1 MNTGSGLNIAFLCL
15 FYDTRRFGNK
25 MKVRATVICEQDRHV
40 LLVRKPRC
48 RWTLPG
54 GKVERGETIA
64 DAAMR
69 ELYEE
74 TGLGVD
80 GLLYLMELETS
91 STRHHVYEASV
102 LNSDEARPL
111 NEIFDC
117 MWYPLDAVQNLNT
130 SDATLR
136 IIKAF
141 QRRL

>member
-1 MNTGSGLNIAFLCL
+1 
-15 FYDTRRFGNK
+15 
-25 MKVRATVICEQDRHV
+25 MKIRATVICERDRHI

-69 ELYEE
+69 ELQEE

-80 GLLYLMELETS
+80 GLLYLMALQTGN
-91 STRHHVYEASV
+91 TQHHVYEASV
-102 LNSDEARPL
+102 LNPDEARPQ

-117 MWYPLDAVQNLNT
+117 IWYPLEAIHNLDT

-136 IIKAF
+136 IIRAF
-141 QRRL
+141 QRRF

>member
-1 MNTGSGLNIAFLCL
+1 
-15 FYDTRRFGNK
+15 
-25 MKVRATVICEQDRHV
+25 MKVRATIICEQDRHV
-40 LLVRKPRC
+40 LLVRKLKG

-54 GKVERGETIA
+54 GKIEPGETVA
-64 DAAMR
+64 GAAIR

-80 GLLYLMELETS
+80 GLLYLMELETA

-102 LNSDEARPL
+102 VNLAEARPL

-117 MWYPLDAVQNLNT
+117 IWHPLDTVHNLNT

-136 IIKAF
+136 IVKAF

>member
-1 MNTGSGLNIAFLCL
+1 
-15 FYDTRRFGNK
+15 
-25 MKVRATVICEQDRHV
+25 MKVRATVICEQDRHI

-54 GKVERGETIA
+54 GKVERGETTA
-64 DAAMR
+64 GAALR
-69 ELYEE
+69 ELEEE
-74 TGLGVD
+74 TGLGAD
-80 GLLYLMELETS
+80 SLLYLMELQTA

-102 LNSDEARPL
+102 VNVDALRPQ

-117 MWYPLDAVQNLNT
+117 IWHPLDAVHNLNT

-136 IIKAF
+136 IVKAF

>member
-1 MNTGSGLNIAFLCL
+1 
-15 FYDTRRFGNK
+15 

-54 GKVERGETIA
+54 GKVERGETTA
-64 DAAMR
+64 CAAMR
-69 ELYEE
+69 ELQEE

-91 STRHHVYEASV
+91 STRHHVFEASV
-102 LNSDEARPL
+102 LNLDEARPQ

-117 MWYPLDAVQNLNT
+117 MWFPLDSVQNLNT
-130 SDATLR
+130 SDATLK
-136 IIKAF
+136 IVKAF

>member
-1 MNTGSGLNIAFLCL
+1 
-15 FYDTRRFGNK
+15 

-74 TGLGVD
+74 TGLSVD
-80 GLLYLMELETS
+80 SLLYLMELETS

>member
-1 MNTGSGLNIAFLCL
+1 
-15 FYDTRRFGNK
+15 

-54 GKVERGETIA
+54 GKVELGETIA